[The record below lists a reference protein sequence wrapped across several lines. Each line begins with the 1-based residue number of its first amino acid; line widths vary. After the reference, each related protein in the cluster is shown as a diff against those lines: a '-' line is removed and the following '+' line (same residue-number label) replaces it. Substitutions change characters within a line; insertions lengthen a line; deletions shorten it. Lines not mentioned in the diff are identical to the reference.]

1 MGRRHF
7 LAIYAFHDTLASMV
21 TRSCMMKILLQRFVF
36 NVTPKPTID
45 RHLQIDEDFKEDDLE
60 TNLLR
65 DKHARLCILTNS
77 LIDKLLPGAPDFTLR
92 DVCGQLVRLIPLSG
106 LHLSDRSTSLI

>member
-1 MGRRHF
+1 MGRGHF
-7 LAIYAFHDTLASMV
+7 LAVYTFHDTLASMV
-21 TRSCMMKILLQRFVF
+21 TRSWMMKILLPRFVC
-36 NVTPKPTID
+36 NLTLKTTLD
-45 RHLQIDEDFKEDDLE
+45 THLQIDEDFKEDDLE

-77 LIDKLLPGAPDFTLR
+77 LVDRLLPGAPDFTLR